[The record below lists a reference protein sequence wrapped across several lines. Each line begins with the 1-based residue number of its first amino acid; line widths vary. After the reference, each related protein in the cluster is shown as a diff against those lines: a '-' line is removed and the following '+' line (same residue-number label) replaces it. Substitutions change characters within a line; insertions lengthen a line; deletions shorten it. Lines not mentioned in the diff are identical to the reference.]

1 MAKKTLTHLER
12 RQKDIDDR
20 AARVAALAKKKNM
33 TVPELRKQERDTF
46 IKVVGGAASLLP
58 IGAIVRG
65 ATALLKGGKAV
76 STAVKGA
83 KTAKTA
89 STAAKASKLKPTNR
103 SSSLGGRT
111 AKEAGTSVT
120 KAPGTAVKPKGTSVT
135 SSTRSSRTKG
145 TGVGPARPPMRN
157 VTPKAKPTTPTP
169 KSKIVGLSNKGKVA
183 AGVTAGLGAAA
194 LLASGK
200 DKGKASASTTKPSV
214 SSPTSRPDRRRGKP
228 DGEVI
233 YKRKQRPGSYD
244 TEKKQNKKGPGVG
257 KQDKADPRKNFK
269 SKPVKNAALPAG
281 AKPFKGGYDN
291 KTHKLQNI
299 RGKTYVVPKPK
310 AKKK

>member
-1 MAKKTLTHLER
+1 MAKKTLTPLER

-46 IKVVGGAASLLP
+46 INVVGGAASLLP

-89 STAAKASKLKPTNR
+89 KTTLKPTTAASQSNR
-103 SSSLGGRT
+103 GASQGGRT
-111 AKEAGTSVT
+111 AAQAKPTGTSVT

-135 SSTRSSRTKG
+135 PSARSSKTKG
-145 TGVGPARPPMRN
+145 TAVGPARPPMKN

-183 AGVTAGLGAAA
+183 AAVTAGLGAAA

-200 DKGKASASTTKPSV
+200 DKNKAEAAV
-214 SSPTSRPDRRRGKP
+214 SSPTPRPAKPTKKPSLTYRG
-228 DGEVI
+228 GQ
-233 YKRKQRPGSYD
+233 RKAAPKKGSYD
-244 TEKKQNKKGPGVG
+244 TEKKQIKKGPGVG
-257 KQDKADPRKNFK
+257 KQDKLDPRKNFK
-269 SKPVKNAALPAG
+269 STPVKNAALPAG
-281 AKPFKGGYDN
+281 AKPFQGSYN
-291 KTHKLQNI
+291 SKTHKLQNI
-299 RGKTYVVPKPK
+299 RGKTYVV
-310 AKKK
+310 KK

>member
-1 MAKKTLTHLER
+1 MTPLER

-20 AARVAALAKKKNM
+20 AARIAALAKKKNM
-33 TVPELRKQERDTF
+33 TVAELRKQERDTF
-46 IKVVGGAASLLP
+46 INVVGGAASLLP

-83 KTAKTA
+83 KSAKTA
-89 STAAKASKLKPTNR
+89 STAAKASKLKLANR
-103 SSSLGGRT
+103 SSSQGGRT
-111 AKEAGTSVT
+111 AKQAGSSVT

-200 DKGKASASTTKPSV
+200 DKNKAEAAV
-214 SSPTSRPDRRRGKP
+214 SSPTTRPAKPAKKPSLTYRG
-228 DGEVI
+228 GQ
-233 YKRKQRPGSYD
+233 RKAAPKKGSYD

-310 AKKK
+310 PKAKKK

>member
-1 MAKKTLTHLER
+1 MADKKKMTPLER

-20 AARVAALAKKKNM
+20 AARIAALAKKKNM
-33 TVPELRKQERDTF
+33 TVAELRKQERDTF
-46 IKVVGGAASLLP
+46 INVVGGAASLLP

-83 KTAKTA
+83 KSAKTA
-89 STAAKASKLKPTNR
+89 STAAKASKLKLANR
-103 SSSLGGRT
+103 SSSQGGRT
-111 AKEAGTSVT
+111 AKQAGSSVT
-120 KAPGTAVKPKGTSVT
+120 KGPGTAVKPKGTSVT
-135 SSTRSSRTKG
+135 PSARSSSTKG
-145 TGVGPARPPMRN
+145 KSVGPARPAMKN
-157 VTPKAKPTTPTP
+157 VTPKAKPTTSTP
-169 KSKIVGLSNKGKVA
+169 KSKIVGLSNRGKVA

-200 DKGKASASTTKPSV
+200 DKGKASAAEV
-214 SSPTSRPDRRRGKP
+214 SSPTPRPAKPTKKPSLTYRG
-228 DGEVI
+228 GQ
-233 YKRKQRPGSYD
+233 RKAAPKKGSYD

-257 KQDKADPRKNFK
+257 KQDKADPRKDFK

-281 AKPFKGGYDN
+281 AKPFQGSYNN

-299 RGKTYVVPKPK
+299 RGKTYVV
-310 AKKK
+310 KK